1 LFRLQAPDGTLV
13 PLNANECSLIERLL
27 HDPGEVVA
35 KEILMDALGTHD
47 DAWGEARL
55 MQTVSR
61 LRRKLQSLTPGWT
74 PLRTVS
80 RVGYAFDVAMG

>member
-1 LFRLQAPDGTLV
+1 
-13 PLNANECSLIERLL
+13 
-27 HDPGEVVA
+27 
-35 KEILMDALGTHD
+35 
-47 DAWGEARL
+47 